1 MTTWVESQGTML
13 SGYVVGSE
21 GYDQSTNSYQT
32 YYAPEVTY
40 QYEVNGVQYTG
51 SRVAELAGRYGSK
64 SDVEKFLADHPVGST
79 VTVYYDPADANNAI
93 LEKGLGSIGQKQLLL
108 AGGIIGSVLAAAGGL
123 SVVMLGLTLII
134 MCAVI
139 VGVLWLVGKALGFY

>member
-1 MTTWVESQGTML
+1 MTNWVETQGRIL
-13 SGYVVGSE
+13 SGHITSSE

-32 YYAPEVTY
+32 YYEPEVVY

-64 SDVEKFLADHPVGST
+64 GDVEKFLADHPAGST
-79 VTVYYDPADANNAI
+79 VKVYYDPADARNAV

-108 AGGIIGSVLAAAGGL
+108 AGGVIGGVVAAAGGL
-123 SVVMLGLTLII
+123 SVVILGLTLVVA
-134 MCAVI
+134 CAV
-139 VGVLWLVGKALGFY
+139 VAGVLWLTGKVLGFF